1 MARHAYRAKVLNVNG
16 ERIKSVGYSEANALV
31 DSGAARRISRP
42 KAPLVIQLTSRDT
55 TYRTESSISLQEME
69 ANAEGAVHSHMRI
82 RGRRPERIG
91 NFVDRSM
98 TKIELWPDIGDT
110 KAVRVGPRHS

>member
-1 MARHAYRAKVLNVNG
+1 MARHAYRVKVFNVNG
-16 ERIKSVGYSEANALV
+16 ERIKSIGYSEAWAMIDNGTA
-31 DSGAARRISRP
+31 SRLSP
-42 KAPLVIQLTSRDT
+42 LKAPLIIQVKSREV
-55 TYRTESSISLQEME
+55 TYRTEASISLQEME
-69 ANAEGAVHSHMRI
+69 ANGEGAAHPHMR
-82 RGRRPERIG
+82 RRARRPGRIG